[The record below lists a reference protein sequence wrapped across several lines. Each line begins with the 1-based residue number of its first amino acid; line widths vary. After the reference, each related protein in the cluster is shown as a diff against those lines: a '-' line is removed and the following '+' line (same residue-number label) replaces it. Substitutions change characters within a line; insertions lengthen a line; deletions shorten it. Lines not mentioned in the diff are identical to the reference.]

1 MPPWTNIW
9 LMASIALSMSLHF
22 VILYVDILS
31 TIFQITP
38 LNFVEWFAVLKISFP
53 VIILDETLK
62 LVARKWIDGKS
73 VFDGMDWLYLGAT
86 WVVYVV
92 VIFFLLPF

>member
-1 MPPWTNIW
+1 MW
-9 LMASIALSMSLHF
+9 LMSSIALSMSLHF

-38 LNFVEWFAVLKISFP
+38 LNWVEWWAVVKISFP

-62 LVARKWIDGKS
+62 LIARKYIDGKS
-73 VFDGMDWLYLGAT
+73 PFAGMDWLYFVAI
-86 WVVYVV
+86 WVGYTVV
-92 VIFFLLPF
+92 VIYLLPF